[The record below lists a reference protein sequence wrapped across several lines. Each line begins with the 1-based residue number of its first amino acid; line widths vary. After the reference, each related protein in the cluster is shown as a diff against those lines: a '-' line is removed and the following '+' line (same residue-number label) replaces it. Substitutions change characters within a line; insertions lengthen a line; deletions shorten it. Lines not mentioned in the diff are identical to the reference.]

1 MEKHK
6 DNYIEIHNITQK
18 LNDRTVL
25 DQVNLKIAKGEILGL
40 LGPSGAGKTTLIRIL
55 TGQQRQTEG
64 TALLLGQ
71 DTRKLEQST
80 YSDIGM
86 VLDNTGLYERMSCY
100 DNLKLFTRIYDIP
113 RTQIEE
119 VLEKVG
125 LADAKKITAMKLSK
139 GMRQRLIMARAILN
153 EPRVLFLDEPTSG
166 LDPSTAAGIH
176 DLILEF
182 KEMGT
187 TVFLTTHNMEEATKL
202 CDNVAL
208 LHEGTIVEYGRPQ
221 EICRKYNDR
230 NKIEILLH
238 NGEVLLVENDATAV
252 PILDEYLTRKMIAA
266 IHSTEPD
273 LEMVFRKLTGRSF
286 E

>member
-18 LNDRTVL
+18 FNDRTVL

-71 DTRKLEQST
+71 DIRKLEQST

-113 RTQIEE
+113 RSKIEA

-125 LADAKKITAMKLSK
+125 LAEARKTTVMKLSK
-139 GMRQRLIMARAILN
+139 GMRQRLVMARAILN

-176 DLILEF
+176 ELILEL

-221 EICRKYNDR
+221 KICRKYNDR

-252 PILDEYLTRKMIAA
+252 PILGEYLTQEMIAA